1 MSEAPEAGCYGGAP
15 LIQSVTPAPHLPPG
29 PQLTQVSVLQYGS
42 ITNIDVSWSVH
53 MDRDHLL
60 RLVDP
65 MQREGGPSLVGNV
78 GSGLA
83 AGDAACSPCSW
94 HK

>member
-1 MSEAPEAGCYGGAP
+1 MRRPKRGVNGGFP
-15 LIQSVTPAPHLPPG
+15 LIQSVTPASHLPPG

-42 ITNIDVSWSVH
+42 ITNIDVSWNVH
-53 MDRDHLL
+53 MDKDHLL

-65 MQREGGPSLVGNV
+65 MQREGGPSQVGNV
-78 GSGLA
+78 GAGLG
-83 AGDAACSPCSW
+83 AGDAACSPRSW